1 MAHIDRGPAPACPV
15 CGEPVKWSASNYRYN
30 KYCSR
35 RCYGQAARAE
45 RSKPERWQE
54 PPKCPSCGKPV
65 AWVNGHW
72 QTYCSVRCLGVARR
86 HDPAKTTYNRPMHLD
101 YRTGVLMSRV
111 LTPAQC
117 AEMRR
122 FLRLCLTAGRKAREL
137 GGRVDVMELIR
148 QWREGQWEQ
157 PRVAD
162 RSAWVELV
170 EQGLSPAP

>member
-1 MAHIDRGPAPACPV
+1 MGRPRIDHGPAPKCPI
-15 CGEPVKWSASNYRYN
+15 CGEPVKWSRSEARYH

-35 RCYGQAARAE
+35 ECWNKALSLLCGVPMERA
-45 RSKPERWQE
+45 
-54 PPKCPSCGKPV
+54 
-65 AWVNGHW
+65 
-72 QTYCSVRCLGVARR
+72 
-86 HDPAKTTYNRPMHLD
+86 
-101 YRTGVLMSRV
+101 

-170 EQGLSPAP
+170 EQGLSLPP